1 MKIVI
6 VGGVAGGA
14 SVATRLRRNSEEN
27 EIVIIEKSKYISFA
41 NCGMPYYIGDKI
53 KNRDNLILNSKEDF
67 KKNHNVDV
75 ILKTEVIG
83 INDEK
88 NYVKV
93 INLDTNETYNIDYD
107 VLVLSPGAKPIV
119 PNFIDENVDN
129 LFTLRNID
137 DMDKIKEYINNS
149 NPTTVNII
157 GAGMIGVEMAENLS
171 NLGLNVNLIDAAPHV
186 IRTLDEDFS
195 NYVHKYLRKNNINLY
210 LDKKVKQIFKDKII
224 FDDEEILKT
233 SLTILS
239 IGVVPDTEFLK
250 DSNIELGK
258 RGEIIVND
266 ALRTNIKNIYAL
278 GDAISVKNYITK
290 EDTLIPLAGPA
301 NKQGRIVAD
310 NITGKSRKYIGTI
323 GTSILKLFDMNIATT
338 GMNEEVLK
346 SKKIDYD
353 KVVINTSPISEYYEY
368 ARNIKIKLLF
378 DKKGVILG
386 GQVIGYKGVDK
397 RIDIISTAIY
407 NKMTVYDMQDLELSY
422 APPFSKAKDPLN
434 VTAQVAVNI
443 LDGKTSPIYI
453 EELKEI
459 VDEIKGN
466 KEETKYKNSIILDVR
481 TKEEYDYYNIEGSI
495 NIPLDEIRY
504 NIDKLSKYENIYV
517 YCAVGYR
524 GYIAE
529 QILKNNKIL
538 NVKNLIGGISEYIT
552 TYSI

>member
-171 NLGLNVNLIDAAPHV
+171 NLG
-186 IRTLDEDFS
+186 
-195 NYVHKYLRKNNINLY
+195 
-210 LDKKVKQIFKDKII
+210 
-224 FDDEEILKT
+224 
-233 SLTILS
+233 
-239 IGVVPDTEFLK
+239 
-250 DSNIELGK
+250 
-258 RGEIIVND
+258 
-266 ALRTNIKNIYAL
+266 
-278 GDAISVKNYITK
+278 
-290 EDTLIPLAGPA
+290 
-301 NKQGRIVAD
+301 
-310 NITGKSRKYIGTI
+310 
-323 GTSILKLFDMNIATT
+323 
-338 GMNEEVLK
+338 
-346 SKKIDYD
+346 
-353 KVVINTSPISEYYEY
+353 
-368 ARNIKIKLLF
+368 
-378 DKKGVILG
+378 
-386 GQVIGYKGVDK
+386 
-397 RIDIISTAIY
+397 
-407 NKMTVYDMQDLELSY
+407 
-422 APPFSKAKDPLN
+422 
-434 VTAQVAVNI
+434 
-443 LDGKTSPIYI
+443 
-453 EELKEI
+453 
-459 VDEIKGN
+459 
-466 KEETKYKNSIILDVR
+466 
-481 TKEEYDYYNIEGSI
+481 
-495 NIPLDEIRY
+495 
-504 NIDKLSKYENIYV
+504 
-517 YCAVGYR
+517 
-524 GYIAE
+524 
-529 QILKNNKIL
+529 
-538 NVKNLIGGISEYIT
+538 
-552 TYSI
+552 